1 MSFGSSSSSS
11 SSSQASSQTSAFSSP
26 SSSPVQ
32 SFFQLRQDHGPV
44 CARCYSTVT
53 GNFNESA
60 MGSTLRRVQ
69 QHQARASAAAAAAR
83 CCATLMNN
91 ITTSRRNRSTSLR
104 NRQSDKNNH
113 EIQNHHR
120 EWHDPSFMST
130 SSCTEKEQW
139 LESMLQQQKQDL
151 MKQQQYQQEQPTDD
165 LPRSSISDYYAA
177 AIEIDISREATLS
190 STPTIKPNAA
200 SSPSGT
206 SSSTDTTSLVDA
218 EAFLVVLKSL
228 TGTTDTSSSS
238 SRNNNDKSSPSN
250 PRRAEYWMKRMN
262 DYGIQPTPECYQCVI
277 EAWANSSNNE
287 EPLVVVNR
295 SERWLNE
302 MSDPLS
308 SFSSGRPG
316 SGNGSSDDDDDDDDD
331 TSTRRRRRR
340 PMPTIGCYNAFL
352 DACTRGRQMKSKHSK
367 QILVDNSLKAE
378 SILRKLVSLSFHHM
392 VLPATLHPTTTTFN
406 YVIRG
411 ISRCKDDETIADR
424 ILALVRMMEGFQK
437 LHVQQHQQQQHRR
450 HRFDPPCPDT
460 KTYAMAMD
468 ALISVGRMKARDH
481 HKRTMKYGG
490 YNNPSS
496 NNNSSSAQHVDFDG
510 PEYDGDYDFYTN
522 DVDEHGNEI
531 KISDDDNA
539 GSNNHNNGLKEMEDA
554 AAILQY
560 MHDLY
565 DAEIPNVVP
574 NRVPYNILITGW
586 AGLASFGVGGSASKK
601 VKRSSSSRSSS
612 SYNNITN
619 EFGNEMESSQE
630 YDAVTWYC
638 NSAPFKAEEIL
649 RTMMSHGDEYNNSTG
664 TSIFGGVFGGDP
676 SPMDGQDSNG
686 KTPRLGF
693 RNRKC
698 PDAKPDR
705 ISYEKVILAWGNSGH
720 PNAGKRALWW
730 LKQLWSETENAE
742 MSMTDN
748 TEHGSQSFST
758 RVEELCP
765 TVSTYNAVMKAL
777 VSSPDSGGALAAE
790 NLLLDLG
797 EKYRSLSSSSTS
809 EELKRRY
816 GRLRP
821 NSESFA
827 IVIRAWLRESY
838 DAYGADNKVA
848 CVIRAVEWLTSLHDV
863 ENENDLSTTPELF
876 TGVLKAANRCARDR
890 PDIIGIAIEVFDT
903 FRDSRFQYDGQ
914 CYSTMLQVGL
924 QSYSGPGREQD
935 LGEFVNKLVEECC
948 EDGLLNNVF
957 VRTIANHHSYE
968 CRAVT
973 QKYFQHWPLAPSWS
987 RNVKNQH
994 SVPVPRD
1001 LRPYN
1006 EHPNIQRRSHN
1017 LRRRQQKT
1025 RL

>member
-1 MSFGSSSSSS
+1 MMPFGSSSSSPLS
-11 SSSQASSQTSAFSSP
+11 SSSQTSSFSS
-26 SSSPVQ
+26 SSSPVP
-32 SFFQLRQDHGPV
+32 SLFSLRGDHEPV
-44 CARCYSTVT
+44 RCRRYSDVKVNIKNT
-53 GNFNESA
+53 SA
-60 MGSTLRRVQ
+60 ILSTLRHDQ
-69 QHQARASAAAAAAR
+69 QHHARAAAAASSR
-83 CCATLMNN
+83 CCFTLMKN
-91 ITTSRRNRSTSLR
+91 ITIATTTTSRRNQGTFAPN
-104 NRQSDKNNH
+104 NRQGDKNNN
-113 EIQNHHR
+113 EIQNHNR

-130 SSCTEKEQW
+130 STCAEKEQW
-139 LESMLQQQKQDL
+139 LESILQKQDQEL
-151 MKQQQYQQEQPTDD
+151 MDRQQYQQQQYHTDD
-165 LPRSSISDYYAA
+165 LRRSSISSNYGLSAVDI
-177 AIEIDISREATLS
+177 AIALEATTS
-190 STPTIKPNAA
+190 STPTIKPNTA
-200 SSPSGT
+200 SSPS
-206 SSSTDTTSLVDA
+206 SSSSSSSSSLVDA
-218 EAFLVVLKSL
+218 EAFLVVLRSL
-228 TGTTDTSSSS
+228 TGTDNTS
-238 SRNNNDKSSPSN
+238 SRNNIDKSSPSN
-250 PRRAEYWMKRMN
+250 PRRAEYWMKRMKDN
-262 DYGIQPTPECYQCVI
+262 GIQPTPECYQCVI
-277 EAWANSSNNE
+277 EAWANSSNTE

-308 SFSSGRPG
+308 SFSPDRRG
-316 SGNGSSDDDDDDDDD
+316 SGGRGSSDDDSDDCA
-331 TSTRRRRRR
+331 RRR

-367 QILVDNSLKAE
+367 QILVDNALKAE

-437 LHVQQHQQQQHRR
+437 MHVQQKQQRGQHNHRR
-450 HRFDPPCPDT
+450 HFDPPCPNT

-468 ALISVGRMKARDH
+468 ALISVGRMKAREH
-481 HKRTMKYGG
+481 HKRTMKYGD
-490 YNNPSS
+490 YNNLS
-496 NNNSSSAQHVDFDG
+496 NNNSNSAQHVDFDD
-510 PEYDGDYDFYTN
+510 PEYGDYDYYTN

-531 KISDDDNA
+531 QLSQSDND
-539 GSNNHNNGLKEMEDA
+539 GSNNNSNYNNGLKEMEDA

-574 NRVPYNILITGW
+574 NRVSYNILITGW

-601 VKRSSSSRSSS
+601 VKSSSSI
-612 SYNNITN
+612 NNDFVN
-619 EFGNEMESSQE
+619 AVESSQE
-630 YDAVTWYC
+630 CDGVTWYC

-649 RTMMSHGDEYNNSTG
+649 RTMISHGDEYNNSGTG
-664 TSIFGGVFGGDP
+664 IFGEVFGGNF
-676 SPMDGQDSNG
+676 SGIDGQDNAR
-686 KTPRLGF
+686 TPRLGF

-742 MSMTDN
+742 MSMPDN
-748 TEHGSQSFST
+748 TEQSGQSFSP

-765 TVSTYNAVMKAL
+765 SVSTYNAVMKAL
-777 VSSPDSGGALAAE
+777 VSSPDCGGALAAE

-797 EKYRSLSSSSTS
+797 DKYRSLSSSSSS
-809 EELKRRY
+809 EELRRCY
-816 GRLRP
+816 GELRP

-838 DAYGADNKVA
+838 NTYGADDKVA
-848 CVIRAVEWLTSLHDV
+848 CLTRAVEWLSSLHDV

-924 QSYSGPGREQD
+924 QSYSGHGREKD
-935 LGEFVNKLVEECC
+935 LGEFVNKLVEDCC

-973 QKYFQHWPLAPSWS
+973 QKYFQHWPLATSWS
-987 RNVKNQH
+987 RNVKNQN

-1006 EHPNIQRRSHN
+1006 ERPNIQRRSDN
-1017 LRRRQQKT
+1017 VRRRQQKNIH
-1025 RL
+1025 RY